1 MEESR
6 GTTILVGDMSGHAT
20 WKKRS
25 GCASHS
31 ITKEMVIVRFFQ
43 AEEVAMEAYFLERI
57 KDGRSVE
64 WRLEARAL
72 ESDCLPSDPYSAA
85 LKL

>member
-1 MEESR
+1 
-6 GTTILVGDMSGHAT
+6 
-20 WKKRS
+20 
-25 GCASHS
+25 
-31 ITKEMVIVRFFQ
+31 MVIVRFFQ